1 MTCNK
6 FEEQVRSVIQ
16 GDSITVG
23 ERRGN
28 VGQGLDKV
36 LERTSVCFCVSAWDS
51 KAVTRKTFV
60 FWLVLS
66 CNLVEI

>member
-36 LERTSVCFCVSAWDS
+36 LEKDKRVFLCF
-51 KAVTRKTFV
+51 RMG
-60 FWLVLS
+60 
-66 CNLVEI
+66 